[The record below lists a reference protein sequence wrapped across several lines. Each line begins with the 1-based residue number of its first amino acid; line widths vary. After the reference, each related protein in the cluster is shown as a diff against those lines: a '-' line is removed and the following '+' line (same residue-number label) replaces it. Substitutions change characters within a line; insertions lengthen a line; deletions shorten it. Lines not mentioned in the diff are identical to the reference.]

1 MTSRE
6 RVRAAINHIEPDRI
20 PMDLGATT
28 VTGMAAGTMS
38 KLRKAL
44 GLKEELVKVEAPFQI
59 LGKVEEDLRRTVQAD
74 VVGIFPK
81 KTFLGFENSGW
92 RPWKLQ
98 DGTDVLISKDMKYIY
113 DTNGDILVYPQG
125 NDSVRPSMRLPKG
138 GFYFDTIVRQEEVDE
153 ENENGREDFREDYK
167 VMSEED
173 LRFLEESTDNYYKNT
188 DYALLGVFGGAGFGD
203 ASVIP
208 GPAMLHTPG
217 VRRLDEWMMWHLLNP
232 EYIKDVYAYQ
242 TEICLKNLELY
253 YQAVGDK
260 IDVIYMSGTDY
271 GTQRSEF
278 MSRDLF
284 REFYKD
290 NMKKVNDWVHTH
302 TKWKTFYHRC
312 GSIVNFLDD
321 FAEAGVDILN
331 PVQVSAA
338 GMDAVMLKEKY
349 GDKFTFWGG
358 AVDTQQVLPFGTP
371 EEVIAQTQERLE
383 IFSKG
388 GGFVCSA
395 IHNIQPNTPVE
406 NICAFYDTIHKCN
419 RRKEQ

>member
-44 GLKEELVKVEAPFQI
+44 GLKEELVKVEEPFQI

-188 DYALLGVFGGAGFGD
+188 DYAL
-203 ASVIP
+203 SVEQFLS
-208 GPAMLHTPG
+208 GQAAMLNSG
-217 VRRLDEWMMWHLLNP
+217 VWDTKKFDQSDLAKDIYYWWGPTFEDGVGEQEVSMKAPAHPYVVSARLKEEEP
-232 EYIKDVYAYQ
+232 EKYAAVIDFLKFYYGKQ
-242 TEICLKNLELY
+242 GTEII
-253 YQAVGDK
+253 A
-260 IDVIYMSGTDY
+260 
-271 GTQRSEF
+271 
-278 MSRDLF
+278 
-284 REFYKD
+284 KD
-290 NMKKVNDWVHTH
+290 NQSIPVTRYEGEIDAETYPVFARVITMMNDDWESPAVCPDM
-302 TKWKTFYHRC
+302 YISGQIINQYRESIC
-312 GSIVNFLDD
+312 GVINGIYTPR
-321 FAEAGVDILN
+321 E
-331 PVQVSAA
+331 
-338 GMDAVMLKEKY
+338 
-349 GDKFTFWGG
+349 
-358 AVDTQQVLPFGTP
+358 AVDYLDG
-371 EEVIAQTQERLE
+371 
-383 IFSKG
+383 
-388 GGFVCSA
+388 
-395 IHNIQPNTPVE
+395 IQ
-406 NICAFYDTIHKCN
+406 ATI
-419 RRKEQ
+419 Q

>member
-138 GFYFDTIVRQEEVDE
+138 GFYFDTIVRQEEVASSESGIHQGCVRVSD
-153 ENENGREDFREDYK
+153 RDL
-167 VMSEED
+167 SEE
-173 LRFLEESTDNYYKNT
+173 SG
-188 DYALLGVFGGAGFGD
+188 ALLSGRWGQDRCDLYERDGLRHTEKRVYVQGSF
-203 ASVIP
+203 P
-208 GPAMLHTPG
+208 G
-217 VRRLDEWMMWHLLNP
+217 
-232 EYIKDVYAYQ
+232 
-242 TEICLKNLELY
+242 
-253 YQAVGDK
+253 
-260 IDVIYMSGTDY
+260 
-271 GTQRSEF
+271 
-278 MSRDLF
+278 
-284 REFYKD
+284 
-290 NMKKVNDWVHTH
+290 
-302 TKWKTFYHRC
+302 
-312 GSIVNFLDD
+312 
-321 FAEAGVDILN
+321 IL
-331 PVQVSAA
+331 
-338 GMDAVMLKEKY
+338 
-349 GDKFTFWGG
+349 
-358 AVDTQQVLPFGTP
+358 
-371 EEVIAQTQERLE
+371 
-383 IFSKG
+383 
-388 GGFVCSA
+388 
-395 IHNIQPNTPVE
+395 
-406 NICAFYDTIHKCN
+406 
-419 RRKEQ
+419 